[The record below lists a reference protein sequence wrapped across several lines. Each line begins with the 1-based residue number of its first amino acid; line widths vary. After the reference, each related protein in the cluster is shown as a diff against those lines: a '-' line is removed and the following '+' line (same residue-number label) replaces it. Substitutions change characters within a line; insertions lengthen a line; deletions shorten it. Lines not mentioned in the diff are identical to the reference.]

1 MTILKFKDLF
11 LFFVEI
17 KSGMFYQLFVLVGW
31 MRHFNSWVVQGQDRH
46 VADPG
51 TASCSTWFYPDFPFY
66 IRDLN
71 MLLPHT
77 HSAWELTSSGLFPLH
92 LLSCTIKLDGSAQIF
107 WHLWESFCMRF
118 CASTAWSIN
127 GVLTIIAIQE
137 NAKDGKG
144 ILSSLG
150 KRR

>member
-1 MTILKFKDLF
+1 MTALRFKDLF

-17 KSGMFYQLFVLVGW
+17 KSGMFCQLFVLVGW
-31 MRHFNSWVVQGQDRH
+31 MQHFNSWVVRGQDRH
-46 VADPG
+46 VAEPG

-77 HSAWELTSSGLFPLH
+77 HSAWELASSRVFPLH
-92 LLSCTIKLDGSAQIF
+92 LLHWIAQCKYFESYCT
-107 WHLWESFCMRF
+107 RF
-118 CASTAWSIN
+118 CSSTAYSIN

>member
-1 MTILKFKDLF
+1 MTALRLKDLF

-31 MRHFNSWVVQGQDRH
+31 IHHFNSWVVQGQDRH

-51 TASCSTWFYPDFPFY
+51 TASCSTWFYPDFPFC

-77 HSAWELTSSGLFPLH
+77 HSAWELASSGLFPLH
-92 LLSCTIKLDGSAQIF
+92 LLYWIAQCKYF
-107 WHLWESFCMRF
+107 ESYCIRF
-118 CASTAWSIN
+118 CASTAYSIN
-127 GVLTIIAIQE
+127 TVLTIIAIQE